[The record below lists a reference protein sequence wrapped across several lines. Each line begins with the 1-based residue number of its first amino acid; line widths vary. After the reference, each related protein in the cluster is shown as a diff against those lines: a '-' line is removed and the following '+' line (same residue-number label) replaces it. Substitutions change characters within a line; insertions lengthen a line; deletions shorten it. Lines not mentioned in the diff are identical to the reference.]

1 MSAALSEHWGRFR
14 EFLSDHIFDNEPISK
29 REHGAVPLMRAQWRS
44 LLASKRLS
52 CTLPY
57 EYYDEDN
64 DFFYNDDSFGF
75 MLEVTPATSLS
86 EDNIRVIAGI
96 LGNNVE
102 PQTNIQ
108 FLLYASPDVYPSLNR
123 WYKQRASLAAR
134 KRRERGEGADE
145 HQIYEE
151 LARRRVEYLSGG
163 VWQSFFSDEAMVV
176 RDYRVFVCAQR
187 PLPDSGK
194 PRETDLEQLDRL
206 RSGFVGTYQSVGL
219 QTQRMTAVAFVN
231 LMDTLLNPRKIRTD
245 SLRWQEDVELRD
257 QVVDGDTAVY
267 VGSKGLLLENG
278 DESRDVRCFAVREYP
293 PAWAG
298 WLGSDL
304 IGDFMNNNRRI
315 SCPFLTTVTVHFPD
329 QVQASAT
336 AKTKSMRATQMADTE
351 AGKHV
356 PSWAD
361 KKREWQFVA
370 QKLEQGHTLAKVN
383 YQTVIFAP
391 LGRGNECEQELI
403 SVYKSARWNLSK
415 ESHIAMPA
423 FLSALPLCAG
433 PRLVKEA
440 ETLIRWRSLLTWTAA
455 NIAPMLGEWKG
466 DGSPLLQLI
475 GRRGQLISVDP
486 WQNKAGNYNI
496 AVCAASGA
504 GKSVFTEE
512 LITSVLGVGGRAW
525 VFDRGRSYQHLC
537 HLLGGQFIEF
547 SPDSDICLNPF
558 TNIKNWSG
566 VPDAQLPLSDEE
578 QQAHDRAG
586 AEGVMLK
593 YIIAQMVDPDHTPDQ
608 MTMGWIERALNT
620 VWHERGTD
628 GDITAVRD
636 VLAASDDQRQRDLAD
651 SLYPYTKDGFFGR
664 YFNGPA
670 NLDLN
675 KDFVVLETQ
684 ELDARPELQSV
695 VVLLLMLKITQS
707 MYLGERERR
716 KLCVIDEA
724 WKLMG
729 RGNAGQFIEEGY
741 RTARKFEGSF
751 ATVTQSVNDYYKSG
765 TAQAALDNADYLYL
779 LRQKKESIRQLID
792 SKRLPTGE
800 ESEALLASINTRQ
813 GLYSEV
819 AVVGPDGIG
828 VGRLVLDP
836 FTEKL
841 YSSKGSEFEAIQR
854 SLRSGQTLTQAVSEL
869 AAGASR

>member
-1 MSAALSEHWGRFR
+1 MSVALSERISRFK
-14 EFLSDHIFDNEPISK
+14 EFLSDHIFENEPVAK
-29 REHGAVPLMRAQWRS
+29 REHGAEPPTKAQWQS
-44 LLASKRLS
+44 LLASKRFS
-52 CTLPY
+52 TTLPY
-57 EYYDEDN
+57 EYYDETHDY
-64 DFFYNDDSFGF
+64 FYNDDSFGF

-86 EDNIRVIAGI
+86 EENIRVIAGI

-102 PQTNIQ
+102 PETNIQ
-108 FLLYASPDVYPSLNR
+108 FLLYASPDVYPALNR

-134 KRRERGEGADE
+134 ERRECGDGADE

-151 LARRRVEYLSGG
+151 LARRRVEYLAGG
-163 VWQSFFSDEAMVV
+163 VWKSFFSDEAMVV
-176 RDYRVFVCAQR
+176 RDFRVFVCAQR
-187 PLPDSGK
+187 PLPESGQ
-194 PRETDLEQLDRL
+194 PRDTDIEQLDRL
-206 RSGFVGTYQSVGL
+206 RSGLVGTYKSVGL
-219 QTQRMTAVAFVN
+219 QTRRVKAESFIN
-231 LMDTLLNPRKIRTD
+231 LMDTLLNPRNIRTEQ
-245 SLRWQEDVELRD
+245 LRWQEDVEIRE
-257 QVVDGDTAVY
+257 QVLDGDTAVY
-267 VGSKGLLLENG
+267 VGAKGLLIENG
-278 DESRDVRCFAVREYP
+278 EEARDVRCFAVREYP

-298 WLGSDL
+298 WLGTDL

-336 AKTKSMRATQMADTE
+336 AKTKSMRATQMADTD

-383 YQTVIFAP
+383 YQTIIFAP
-391 LGRGNECEQELI
+391 QGRGNQCEQELLG
-403 SVYKSARWNLSK
+403 VYKSAGWQMTK
-415 ESHIAMPA
+415 ESNIAMPA

-433 PRLVKEA
+433 PRMVKEA
-440 ETLIRWRSLLTWTAA
+440 HTLIRWRSLLTWTAA
-455 NIAPMLGEWKG
+455 NIAPMLAEWKG

-475 GRRGQLISVDP
+475 GRRGQLISLDP

-496 AVCAASGA
+496 AVSAASGA

-547 SPDSDICLNPF
+547 SPHSDICLNPF
-558 TNIKNWSG
+558 TNIKNWAG
-566 VPDAQLPLSDEE
+566 IPDKKLPLSDDE
-578 QQAHDRAG
+578 QQQRDRAG

-593 YIIAQMVDPDHTPDQ
+593 HIIAQMVDPDNTPDQ

-620 VWHERGTD
+620 VWHERGTESD
-628 GDITAVRD
+628 VTAVRD
-636 VLAASDDQRQRDLAD
+636 VLAASSDERQRDLAD

-664 YFNGPA
+664 YFNGPS
-670 NLDLN
+670 NLNLN

-684 ELDARPELQSV
+684 ELDSRPELQSV

-751 ATVTQSVNDYYKSG
+751 MTVTQRVNDYYKSG
-765 TAQAALDNADYLYL
+765 TAQAALDNADFIYL
-779 LRQKKESIRQLID
+779 LRQKKESIRQLIE

-800 ESEALLASINTRQ
+800 ESEALLASIKTRQ

-819 AVVGPDGIG
+819 AVVGPDGLG

-854 SLRSGQTLTQAVSEL
+854 ALRGGHTLTEAVTEL

>member
-1 MSAALSEHWGRFR
+1 MPAAWSEQIGKFK
-14 EFLSDHIFDNEPISK
+14 EFLSQHIFDNEPLSK
-29 REHGAVPLMRAQWRS
+29 REHGAEPPTRAAWQA
-44 LLASKRLS
+44 LLASKRFS
-52 CTLPY
+52 TTLPY
-57 EYYDEDN
+57 EYFDETQ
-64 DFFYNDDSFGF
+64 DFFYNDDAFGF
-75 MLEVTPATSLS
+75 LLEVTPATSLS
-86 EDNIRVIAGI
+86 EENIRVFAGI
-96 LGNNVE
+96 LGNNVAPE
-102 PQTNIQ
+102 TNLQ
-108 FLLYASPDVYPSLNR
+108 FLLYASPDVYPRLNN
-123 WYKQRASLAAR
+123 WYKQRAATAAR
-134 KRRERGEGADE
+134 ARREQGNGADQ
-145 HQIYEE
+145 HGIYEE
-151 LARRRVEYLSGG
+151 LARRRVEYLAGG
-163 VWQSFFSDEAMVV
+163 VWQSFFSDESMVV

-187 PLPDSGK
+187 PLPESGR
-194 PRETDLEQLDRL
+194 PRESDVEQLDRL
-206 RSGFVGTYQSVGL
+206 RSGLVGTYQSLGL
-219 QTQRMTAVAFVN
+219 QTQRVKPEAFIN
-231 LMDTLLNPRKIRTD
+231 LLDTILNPRKLRTQQ
-245 SLRWQEDVELRD
+245 LRWQEDLELRE
-257 QVVDGDTAVY
+257 QVMDADTSVF
-267 VGSKGLLLENG
+267 VGAKGLLFENG
-278 DESRDVRCFAVREYP
+278 DEARDVRCFTVREYP

-298 WLGSDL
+298 WLAADL

-315 SCPFLTTVTVHFPD
+315 SCPFLTTVTLHFPD

-336 AKTKSMRATQMADTE
+336 AKTKSMRATQMADSD

-383 YQTVIFAP
+383 YQTVLFAP
-391 LGRGNECEQELI
+391 KGRGNECEQELLG
-403 SVYKSARWNLSK
+403 VYNNAGWQLSK
-415 ESHIAMPA
+415 ETNIAMPA
-423 FLSALPLCAG
+423 FLSALPLSAG

-440 ETLIRWRSLLTWTAA
+440 DTLIRWRSLLTWTAA
-455 NIAPMLGEWKG
+455 NIAPMLAEWKG

-475 GRRGQLISVDP
+475 GRRGQLIAVDP

-496 AVCAASGA
+496 AVSAASGA

-525 VFDRGRSYQHLC
+525 VFDRGRSYEHLC

-547 SPDSDICLNPF
+547 SPKSDICLNPF

-566 VPDAQLPLSDEE
+566 IPDAELPLSDDE
-578 QQAHDRAG
+578 QRARDRAG

-593 YIIAQMVDPDHTPDQ
+593 HVIAQMVDPDATPDQ

-628 GDITAVRD
+628 GDVTAVRD
-636 VLAASDDQRQRDLAD
+636 VLAASSDQRQRDLAD
-651 SLYPYTKDGFFGR
+651 SLYPYTQDGFFGR

-675 KDFVVLETQ
+675 RDFVVLETQ
-684 ELDARPELQSV
+684 ELDSRPELQSV

-741 RTARKFEGSF
+741 RTARKFEGAF
-751 ATVTQSVNDYYKSG
+751 MTVTQRVNDYYKSG

-779 LRQKKESIRQLID
+779 LRQKKESIKQLIE

-800 ESEALLASINTRQ
+800 ESEALLASIKTRQ

-819 AVVGPDGIG
+819 AVVGPEGIG

-841 YSSKGSEFEAIQR
+841 YSSKGIEYEAIQR
-854 SLRSGQTLTQAVSEL
+854 ALRSGQSLTEAVSEL
-869 AAGASR
+869 AAGATR

>member
-1 MSAALSEHWGRFR
+1 MSTILSEQLSKFK
-14 EFLSDHIFDNEPISK
+14 EFLSNHIFENEPVLK
-29 REHGAVPLMRAQWRS
+29 REHGAQPPTRAHWKT
-44 LLASKRLS
+44 LLASKRFS
-52 CTLPY
+52 ATLPY
-57 EYYDEDN
+57 EYYDEEHDT
-64 DFFYNDDSFGF
+64 FYNDDSFGF

-86 EDNIRVIAGI
+86 EDNIRVIAGV

-102 PQTNIQ
+102 PQTNLQ

-123 WYKQRASLAAR
+123 WYRQRASLAAR
-134 KRRERGEGADE
+134 KRRECGEGADE

-151 LARRRVEYLSGG
+151 LARRRVEYLAGG
-163 VWQSFFSDEAMVV
+163 VWKSFFSDETMVV
-176 RDYRVFVCAQR
+176 RDFRVFICVQR
-187 PLPDSGK
+187 PLPESGR
-194 PRETDLEQLDRL
+194 PRDTDIGQLERL
-206 RSGFVGTYQSVGL
+206 RSGLVGTYGSVGL
-219 QTQRMTAVAFVN
+219 QARRVKAEAFIN
-231 LMDTLLNPRKIRTD
+231 LLDTLLNPRKLRTEQ
-245 SLRWQEDVELRD
+245 LRWQEDLEIRE
-257 QVVDGDTAVY
+257 QVIDGDTAVY
-267 VGSKGLLLENG
+267 VGSKGLLIEND
-278 DESRDVRCFAVREYP
+278 DEARDIRCFAVREYP
-293 PAWAG
+293 AAWAG
-298 WLGSDL
+298 WLGTDL

-315 SCPFLTTVTVHFPD
+315 SCPFLTTVTIHFPD

-336 AKTKSMRATQMADTE
+336 AKTKSMRATQMADTD

-383 YQTVIFAP
+383 YQTIIFAP
-391 LGRGNECEQELI
+391 QGRGNECEQELLG
-403 SVYKSARWNLSK
+403 VYKSAGWQLSK
-415 ESHIAMPA
+415 ERNIAMPA
-423 FLSALPLCAG
+423 FLSALPLSAG
-433 PRLVKEA
+433 PRMVKEA
-440 ETLIRWRSLLTWTAA
+440 GSLIRWRSLLTWTAA

-496 AVCAASGA
+496 AVSAASGA

-547 SPDSDICLNPF
+547 SPHSDICLNPF
-558 TNIKNWSG
+558 SNIKNWSG
-566 VPDAQLPLSDEE
+566 TADADLPRTDDEE
-578 QQAHDRAG
+578 QVHDRVG

-593 YIIAQMVDPDHTPDQ
+593 HVIAQMVDPDNTPDQ

-620 VWHERGTD
+620 VWYDRGTQ

-636 VLAASDDQRQRDLAD
+636 VLASSTDRRQRDLAD

-664 YFNGPA
+664 YFNGPS

-707 MYLGERERR
+707 MYLGDRERR

-751 ATVTQSVNDYYKSG
+751 MTVTQRVNDYYKSG
-765 TAQAALDNADYLYL
+765 TARAALDNADFLYL
-779 LRQKKESIRQLID
+779 LRQKKESIRQLIE
-792 SKRLPTGE
+792 SKRLPMGE

-819 AVVGPDGIG
+819 AVVGPDGVG

-836 FTEKL
+836 FSEKL
-841 YSSKGSEFEAIQR
+841 YSSKGSEFAAIQR
-854 SLRSGQTLTQAVSEL
+854 ALRSGRTLTEAVTEL

>member
-1 MSAALSEHWGRFR
+1 MSTILSEQLSKFK
-14 EFLSDHIFDNEPISK
+14 EFLSNHIFENEPVLK
-29 REHGAVPLMRAQWRS
+29 REHGAQPPTRAHWKT
-44 LLASKRLS
+44 LLASKRFS
-52 CTLPY
+52 ATLPY
-57 EYYDEDN
+57 EYYDEEHDT
-64 DFFYNDDSFGF
+64 FYNDDSFGF

-86 EDNIRVIAGI
+86 EDNIRVIAGV

-102 PQTNIQ
+102 PQTNLQ

-123 WYKQRASLAAR
+123 WYRQRASLAAR
-134 KRRERGEGADE
+134 KRRECGEGADE

-151 LARRRVEYLSGG
+151 LARRRVEYLAGG
-163 VWQSFFSDEAMVV
+163 VWKSFFSDETMVV
-176 RDYRVFVCAQR
+176 RDFRVFICVQR
-187 PLPDSGK
+187 PLPESGR
-194 PRETDLEQLDRL
+194 PRDTDIGQLERL
-206 RSGFVGTYQSVGL
+206 RSGLVGTYGSVGL
-219 QTQRMTAVAFVN
+219 QARRVKAEAFIN
-231 LMDTLLNPRKIRTD
+231 LLDTLLNPRKLRTEQ
-245 SLRWQEDVELRD
+245 LRWQEDLEIRE
-257 QVVDGDTAVY
+257 QVIDGDTAVY
-267 VGSKGLLLENG
+267 VGSKGLLIEND
-278 DESRDVRCFAVREYP
+278 DEARDIRCFAVREYP
-293 PAWAG
+293 AAWAG
-298 WLGSDL
+298 WLGTDL

-315 SCPFLTTVTVHFPD
+315 SCPFLTTVTIHFPD

-336 AKTKSMRATQMADTE
+336 AKTKSMRATQMADTD

-383 YQTVIFAP
+383 YQTIIFAP
-391 LGRGNECEQELI
+391 QGRGNECEQELLG
-403 SVYKSARWNLSK
+403 VYKSAGWQLSK
-415 ESHIAMPA
+415 ERNIAMPA
-423 FLSALPLCAG
+423 FLSALPLSAG
-433 PRLVKEA
+433 PRMVKEA
-440 ETLIRWRSLLTWTAA
+440 GSLIRWRSLLTWTAA

-496 AVCAASGA
+496 AVSAASGA

-547 SPDSDICLNPF
+547 SPHSDICLNPF
-558 TNIKNWSG
+558 SNIKNWSG
-566 VPDAQLPLSDEE
+566 TADADLPRTDDE
-578 QQAHDRAG
+578 QQVHDRVG

-593 YIIAQMVDPDHTPDQ
+593 HVIAQMVDPDNTPDQ
-608 MTMGWIERALNT
+608 MTMGWVERALNT
-620 VWHERGTD
+620 VWYDRGTQ

-636 VLAASDDQRQRDLAD
+636 VLASSTDRRQRDLAD

-664 YFNGPA
+664 YFNGPS

-707 MYLGERERR
+707 MYLGDRERR

-751 ATVTQSVNDYYKSG
+751 MTVTQRVNDYYKSG
-765 TAQAALDNADYLYL
+765 TARAALDNADFLYL
-779 LRQKKESIRQLID
+779 LRQKKESIRQLIE
-792 SKRLPTGE
+792 SKRLPMGE

-819 AVVGPDGIG
+819 AVVGPDGVG

-836 FTEKL
+836 FSEKL
-841 YSSKGSEFEAIQR
+841 YSSKGSEFAAIQR
-854 SLRSGQTLTQAVSEL
+854 ALRSGRTLTEAVTEL

>member
-1 MSAALSEHWGRFR
+1 VKGLLSERLGRFR
-14 EFLSDHIFDNEPISK
+14 TFLSDHIFDNEPVVK
-29 REHGAVPLMRAQWRS
+29 RQQGAAPPTRAQWQS
-44 LLASKRLS
+44 LLKARRFSA
-52 CTLPY
+52 TLPY
-57 EYYDEDN
+57 EYYDEASG
-64 DFFYNDDSFGF
+64 FFYNDDSFGF
-75 MLEVTPATSLS
+75 VLELTPATSLS
-86 EDNIRVIAGI
+86 EENIRVIAGI

-108 FLLYASPDVYPSLNR
+108 FVLYASPDVYPLLNR
-123 WYKQRASLAAR
+123 WYKARASLAAR
-134 KRRERGEGADE
+134 KRREQGRGGDE
-145 HQIYEE
+145 HRIYEE
-151 LARRRVEYLSGG
+151 LARRRVEYLAGG
-163 VWQSFFSDEAMVV
+163 LWQSFFSDEAMVV

-187 PLPDSGK
+187 PLPESGQ
-194 PRETDLEQLDRL
+194 PREADIEQLDRL
-206 RSGFVGTYQSVGL
+206 RSGLSGTYQSVGL
-219 QTQRMTAVAFVN
+219 QTRQLAPAEFVN
-231 LMDTLLNPRKIRTD
+231 LLDTMLNPRKLKIEQ
-245 SLRWQEDVELRD
+245 LRWQEDVELRE
-257 QVVDGDTAVY
+257 QVVDGDTSVY
-267 VGSKGLLLENG
+267 VGAKGLLLENG
-278 DESRDVRCFAVREYP
+278 DESRDVRCFTVREYP

-298 WLGSDL
+298 WLGTDL

-315 SCPFLTTVTVHFPD
+315 SCPFLTTLTVHFPD

-336 AKTKSMRATQMADTE
+336 AKTKSMRATQMADSD

-383 YQTVIFAP
+383 YQTILFAP
-391 LGRGNECEQELI
+391 QGRGNECEQELL
-403 SVYKSARWNLSK
+403 SVYKSAGWQLSK

-423 FLSALPLCAG
+423 FLSALPLGAG
-433 PRLVKEA
+433 PRMVREA
-440 ETLIRWRSLLTWTAA
+440 GTLIRWRSLLTWTAA
-455 NIAPMLGEWKG
+455 NIAPTLAEWKG

-496 AVCAASGA
+496 AVSAASGA

-525 VFDRGRSYQHLC
+525 VFDRGRSYEHLC
-537 HLLGGQFIEF
+537 QLLGGQFIEF
-547 SPDSDICLNPF
+547 SPQSDICLNPF
-558 TNIKNWSG
+558 TNIRNWSG
-566 VPDAQLPLSDEE
+566 TPEDDAPTGEE
-578 QQAHDRAG
+578 QGQARDRAG

-593 YIIAQMVDPDHTPDQ
+593 YVVAQMVNPDKSPDP
-608 MTMGWIERALNT
+608 MAMGWIERALNS
-620 VWHERGTD
+620 VWQERGTE

-636 VLAASDDQRQRDLAD
+636 VLAASSDRRQRDLAD
-651 SLYPYTKDGFFGR
+651 SLYPYTRDGFFGR
-664 YFNGPA
+664 YFNGRS

-675 KDFVVLETQ
+675 RDFVVLETQ

-695 VVLLLMLKITQS
+695 VVLLLMLRITQA

-741 RTARKFEGSF
+741 RTARKFEGAF
-751 ATVTQSVNDYYKSG
+751 ATITQRVNDYYKSG
-765 TAQAALDNADYLYL
+765 TAQAALDNADFLYL
-779 LRQKKESIRQLID
+779 LRQKKESIRQLIE

-800 ESEALLASINTRQ
+800 DSAALLASINTRQ
-813 GLYSEV
+813 GRYSEV
-819 AVVGPDGIG
+819 AVVGPDGVG

-841 YSSKGSEFEAIQR
+841 YSSRGAEYEAIQR
-854 SLRSGQTLTQAVSEL
+854 ALRNGQSLSDAVSAL

>member
-1 MSAALSEHWGRFR
+1 MTGPLSEQFGRFR
-14 EFLSDHIFDNEPISK
+14 TYLSDQIFENEPVAK
-29 REHGAVPLMRAQWRS
+29 RQHGAEPPTRAQWQA
-44 LLASKRLS
+44 LLTSRRFSA
-52 CTLPY
+52 TLPY
-57 EYYDEDN
+57 EYFDEAQGC
-64 DFFYNDDSFGF
+64 FYNDDSFGF
-75 MLEVTPATSLS
+75 MLEVTPATSSS
-86 EDNIRVIAGI
+86 EENVRVMAGI

-102 PQTNIQ
+102 PGTNIQ

-123 WYKQRASLAAR
+123 WYRQRASLAAR
-134 KRRERGEGADE
+134 KRRERGPGADR
-145 HQIYEE
+145 HDIYEE
-151 LARRRVEYLSGG
+151 LARRRVEYLAGG
-163 VWQSFFSDEAMVV
+163 VWKSFFSDEAMVV
-176 RDYRVFVCAQR
+176 RDYRVFVCVQR
-187 PLPDSGK
+187 PLPESGQ
-194 PRETDLEQLDRL
+194 PRDAELEQLDRL
-206 RSGFVGTYQSVGL
+206 RSGLTGTYQSLGL
-219 QTQRMTAVAFVN
+219 QTWQVGPEVFVN
-231 LMDTLLNPRKIRTD
+231 LLDTMLNPRKLRTAR
-245 SLRWQEDVELRD
+245 LRWQEDVDLRE
-257 QVVDGDTAVY
+257 QVVDGDTSVY
-267 VGSKGLLLENG
+267 VGAKGLLFENG
-278 DESRDVRCFAVREYP
+278 EEARDVRCFAVREYP

-298 WLGSDL
+298 WLGTDL

-315 SCPFLTTVTVHFPD
+315 SCPFLTTLTVHFPD

-336 AKTKSMRATQMADTE
+336 AKTRSMRATQMADTD
-351 AGKHV
+351 AGRHV

-383 YQTVIFAP
+383 YQTILFAP
-391 LGRGNECEQELI
+391 QGRGNECEQELL
-403 SVYKSARWNLSK
+403 SVYKGAGWQLYK
-415 ESHIAMPA
+415 ERHIAMPA
-423 FLSALPLCAG
+423 FLSALPLGAG
-433 PRLVKEA
+433 PRMVREA
-440 ETLIRWRSLLTWTAA
+440 ESLIRWRSLLTWTAA
-455 NIAPMLGEWKG
+455 NIAPTLAEWKG
-466 DGSPLLQLI
+466 DGSPLLQLV

-496 AVCAASGA
+496 AVSAASGA

-537 HLLGGQFIEF
+537 QLLGGQFIEF
-547 SPDSDICLNPF
+547 SPQSDICLNPF
-558 TNIKNWSG
+558 TNIRNWSG
-566 VPDAQLPLSDEE
+566 TPDLDEDADEAQ
-578 QQAHDRAG
+578 DRAG

-593 YIIAQMVDPDHTPDQ
+593 YVIAQMVNPDNSPDP

-620 VWHERGTD
+620 VWQERGTG
-628 GDITAVRD
+628 GDISAVRD
-636 VLAASDDQRQRDLAD
+636 VLAAASDRRQRDLAD

-664 YFNGPA
+664 YFNGRS

-675 KDFVVLETQ
+675 RDFVVLETQ

-741 RTARKFEGSF
+741 RTARKFEGAF
-751 ATVTQSVNDYYKSG
+751 ATITQSVNDYYKSG
-765 TAQAALDNADYLYL
+765 TAQAALDNADFLYL
-779 LRQKKESIRQLID
+779 LRQKKESIRQLIE

-800 ESEALLASINTRQ
+800 DSEALLASISTRQ

-819 AVVGPDGIG
+819 AVVGPDGVG

-841 YSSKGSEFEAIQR
+841 YSSKGAEYEAIQR
-854 SLRSGQTLTQAVSEL
+854 ALRSGQSLTEAVSAL